1 MAKKAAFYQLAKVA
15 YIYENKTFEEIAL
28 EFSEMDGPSERTIR
42 EWARKGNWQ
51 EKKKKYLESQK
62 TFREKLDELKFVL
75 VNRAIETKD
84 PQLIYALTSLIKSM
98 QPITVREKVKEE
110 ADKKKEGETSEGLS
124 EETIELIKKEILGIE

>member
-42 EWARKGNWQ
+42 EWARKGNWL
-51 EKKKKYLESQK
+51 EKKKRYIESQK
-62 TFREKLDELKFVL
+62 SFREKLDELKLVL

-98 QPITVREKVKEE
+98 QPITTRERIKEE
-110 ADKKKEGETSEGLS
+110 ADKQRQGEDSGLS